1 MNQISSIFFT
11 VVHCQWSEWS
21 KVGSCSKTCGKGIQ
35 NYRRTK
41 LAFTANGNDCLGKET
56 GKKYCNTQSCPTIS
70 SSSSYSSQEYNGN
83 YNQGSN
89 YDDYGGG
96 LLGGDGLLGLGFLG
110 L

>member
-11 VVHCQWSEWS
+11 VVHCQWSQWS

-56 GKKYCNTQSCPTIS
+56 GKKYCNTQNCPTISSSVS
-70 SSSSYSSQEYNGN
+70 SSSSYSSQGYS
-83 YNQGSN
+83 GS
-89 YDDYGGG
+89 YDQDSDYDG
-96 LLGGDGLLGLGFLG
+96 GLLGLGFLG